1 MITDSW
7 TSTLLRRVRARNSSA
22 ERQSDDSISSGSSD
36 EKQIVVREA
45 QFEDFTQI
53 SEMNMRLGQGPD
65 SPENWL
71 RLWRD
76 NPTIKALGAPAR
88 IGWVL
93 QDADRIVGFLGSIP
107 LSYEFASAPVLAA
120 ATCRFAV
127 EPPYRVFSHL
137 LVMAFFR
144 QREFQLFIDSS
155 ATPAAGKIMVAVK
168 ARAIPQRDYDTI
180 LFWVLNPLRY
190 SAYALRKIGIDR
202 IWVAAGSYF
211 GSLALR
217 ISSLYWNQKP
227 SPSVKNLVVRQES
240 LSSLGEQF
248 ETFVQSVNVRN
259 QRIFAKRSPEILRW
273 HFEPPQNRRP
283 VSLLVC
289 YQGSGMRGYLILRNY
304 EETIDGLKRAVVADL
319 LVERND
325 PSVTA
330 ALFRSALGAAQNSGA
345 DILEV
350 TGFPVEM
357 RDCLQEWRPYTRKL
371 PANPFYYRAKDKTMQ
386 DHLQQESAWYAC
398 PYDGDSTLWP

>member
-7 TSTLLRRVRARNSSA
+7 TSTLLKRVRARNSRT
-22 ERQSDDSISSGSSD
+22 ERQSGDSIGSGSND

-53 SEMNMRLGQGPD
+53 SEMNLRLGQGPD
-65 SPENWL
+65 SPENWV

-76 NPTIKALGAPAR
+76 NPTIKALRAPAR

-93 QDADRIVGFLGSIP
+93 QDSDRIVGFLGSIP
-107 LSYEFASAPVLAA
+107 LSYEFAGAPVLAA

-127 EPPYRVFSHL
+127 EPRYRVFSHL

-144 QREFQLFIDSS
+144 QKEFQLFIDSS

-168 ARAIPQRDYDTI
+168 AQAIPQRDYDTI

-190 SAYALRKIGIDR
+190 SAYALRKIGIDKT
-202 IWVAAGSYF
+202 WVAAGSHF

-217 ISSLYWNQKP
+217 ISSLYWNQEP
-227 SPSVKNLVVRQES
+227 PAPVKNLEVRQES

-248 ETFVQSVNVRN
+248 ETFIRKVNIRN
-259 QRIFAKRSPEILRW
+259 QRIFAKRSLEILRW

-289 YQGSGMRGYLILRNY
+289 YQGCSIRGYLILRNY
-304 EETIDGLKRAVVADL
+304 EETIDGLRRAVVADL
-319 LVERND
+319 LVEDND
-325 PSVTA
+325 PRVTA
-330 ALFRSALGAAQNSGA
+330 ALFRFALRAAQNSGA

-350 TGFPVEM
+350 TGFPAEI
-357 RDCLQEWRPYTRKL
+357 REGLQEWRPYMRKL
-371 PANPFYYRAKDKTMQ
+371 PANPFYYKAQEIALQHR
-386 DHLQQESAWYAC
+386 LQQESAWYAC